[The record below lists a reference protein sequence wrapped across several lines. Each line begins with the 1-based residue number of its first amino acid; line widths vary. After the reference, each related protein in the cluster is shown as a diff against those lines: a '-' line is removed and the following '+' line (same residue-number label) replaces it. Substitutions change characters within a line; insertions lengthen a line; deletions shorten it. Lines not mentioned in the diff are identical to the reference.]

1 MSVPVSAAEPG
12 IRLHLVRGDEIKP
25 EPIRWLWEG
34 WLAKGKLHV
43 LAGAP
48 GTGKTT
54 LSVALA
60 ASVTKGGAWPDGTRA
75 PVGDVLIFSAEDD
88 VKDTLSPRLLGA
100 DADMQRVWFIH
111 QVALTEGGRAF
122 DPATDLV
129 LLEERLSEMEAPALL
144 IVDPIVNAVAG
155 DSHKNGEVRRA
166 LDPLVKLAERY
177 DVAVLGISH
186 FSKGTGGRDP
196 TERVTGSIAFGA
208 LARVV
213 MVASRG
219 KPEDDGSES
228 DRMFMRSK
236 SNIGRDDGGYAYALE
251 QVSIPGLDGIEA
263 SVVRWRGAIEGSA
276 REALAAAEV
285 RLDDETGSALRE
297 AEEFLLDLLAYGPV
311 AAAKVQEQ
319 ARAAGHAFAT
329 VKRAKAQMG
338 VTARKLGMADGWA
351 WSLPEGDQAIAK
363 KPIPK
368 GMGTF
373 GINDPLRRDRDTDA
387 LE

>member
-1 MSVPVSAAEPG
+1 
-12 IRLHLVRGDEIKP
+12 
-25 EPIRWLWEG
+25 
-34 WLAKGKLHV
+34 
-43 LAGAP
+43 
-48 GTGKTT
+48 
-54 LSVALA
+54 
-60 ASVTKGGAWPDGTRA
+60 
-75 PVGDVLIFSAEDD
+75 
-88 VKDTLSPRLLGA
+88 
-100 DADMQRVWFIH
+100 MQRVWFIH

>member
-1 MSVPVSAAEPG
+1 MRAPVSAAEPG

-34 WLAKGKLHV
+34 WLAKGKYHL

-54 LSVALA
+54 LSIALA
-60 ASVTKGGAWPDGTRA
+60 ASMTKGGAWPDGTRA

-88 VKDTLSPRLLGA
+88 VKDTLLPRFLGA
-100 DADMQRVWFIH
+100 SADMKRVWFIH

-122 DPATDLV
+122 DPASDLA
-129 LLEERLSEMEAPALL
+129 LLEERLSEMEAPALV

-155 DSHKNGEVRRA
+155 DSHKTAETRRDLA
-166 LDPLVKLAERY
+166 PLVQLAERF

-186 FSKGTGGRDP
+186 FSKNTAGRDP
-196 TERVTGSIAFGA
+196 TERVNGSLAFAA

-213 MVASRG
+213 MVACRG
-219 KPEDDGSES
+219 KSEES
-228 DRMFMRSK
+228 GVDPDRILIRAK
-236 SNIGRDDGGYAYALE
+236 SNIGPDDGGFAYALE
-251 QVSIPGLDGIEA
+251 QVTIPGLDSIEA
-263 SVVRWRGAIEGSA
+263 NIVRWNGAIEGSA
-276 REALAAAEV
+276 RDVLAAAEGGV
-285 RLDDETGSALRE
+285 GDEAGGALRE

-338 VTARKLGMADGWA
+338 VTARKLGMAGGWA

-363 KPIPK
+363 KPTPK

>member
-1 MSVPVSAAEPG
+1 MTVSAYGPEQG
-12 IRLHLVRGDEIKP
+12 VRLNLVRGDTVKP
-25 EPIRWLWEG
+25 EPIRWLWDG

-60 ASVTKGGAWPDGTRA
+60 ASVTRGAAWPDGTRA
-75 PVGDVLIFSAEDD
+75 PVGDILIFSAEDD
-88 VKDTLSPRLLGA
+88 VKDTLAPRLLGA
-100 DADMQRVWFIH
+100 GADMTRVWFIS
-111 QVALTEGGRAF
+111 QVDLTEGGRAF

-129 LLEERLSEMEAPALL
+129 LLEQRLSKMDSPALL

-177 DVAVLGISH
+177 DIAVLGISH

-219 KPEDDGSES
+219 KPDDEGGES

-236 SNIGRDDGGYAYALE
+236 SNIGRDDGGFAYALE
-251 QVSIPGLDGIEA
+251 QVAVPGKQGIEA
-263 SVVRWRGAIEGSA
+263 SVVRWRGPIEGSA

-285 RLDDETGSALRE
+285 RSDDESGGALRE
-297 AEEFLLDLLAYGPV
+297 AAEFLLDLLAPGPV
-311 AAAKVQEQ
+311 PAAKVQES

-329 VKRAKAQMG
+329 VKRAKAQLG
-338 VTARKLGMADGWA
+338 ITASKLGMAGGWA
-351 WSLPEGDQAIAK
+351 WALPEGDQGIAK
-363 KPIPK
+363 KPIQK
-368 GMGTF
+368 RMGTF
-373 GINDPLRRDRDTDA
+373 GNLEHLRRNGDMDA